1 MKPWLIAGIQRLVVP
16 PRLVTGQVLQQV
28 HSHILILRADQP
40 QPQQKGAEGERRII
54 PDGRFPEL
62 RVLLVDALRRDRH
75 SQNDVGFDFACV
87 QRGVEQPPLDCAMVE
102 HRMQVQG
109 MIPALVVVIVAAV
122 PPAIPAVFQLI
133 HTRTA
138 GQLADFFQ
146 NRLIHRLTV
155 AVDTG
160 RVNFKCGKQNILF

>member
-28 HSHILILRADQP
+28 HPHIFVLRTDES

-75 SQNDVGFDFACV
+75 RQNNIGFDLARV
-87 QRGVEQPPLDCAMVE
+87 ERGVEQPPLDCAMVE

-109 MIPALVVVIVAAV
+109 IMLSS
-122 PPAIPAVFQLI
+122 
-133 HTRTA
+133 T
-138 GQLADFFQ
+138 
-146 NRLIHRLTV
+146 
-155 AVDTG
+155 
-160 RVNFKCGKQNILF
+160 

>member
-28 HSHILILRADQP
+28 HPHIFVLRTDES

-75 SQNDVGFDFACV
+75 SQNDVGFGFAGV
-87 QRGVEQPPLDCAMVE
+87 ERGVEQPPLDCAMVE

-109 MIPALVVVIVAAV
+109 VMLSS
-122 PPAIPAVFQLI
+122 
-133 HTRTA
+133 T
-138 GQLADFFQ
+138 
-146 NRLIHRLTV
+146 
-155 AVDTG
+155 
-160 RVNFKCGKQNILF
+160 

>member
-28 HSHILILRADQP
+28 HPHIFVLRTDES

-54 PDGRFPEL
+54 PDGRFSEL
-62 RVLLVDALRRDRH
+62 RVLLVNALRGDRH

-109 MIPALVVVIVAAV
+109 IMLSS
-122 PPAIPAVFQLI
+122 
-133 HTRTA
+133 T
-138 GQLADFFQ
+138 
-146 NRLIHRLTV
+146 
-155 AVDTG
+155 
-160 RVNFKCGKQNILF
+160 

>member
-28 HSHILILRADQP
+28 HPHIFVLRTDES

-62 RVLLVDALRRDRH
+62 RVLLVNALRGDCH
-75 SQNDVGFDFACV
+75 SQNDVCFDFACV

-109 MIPALVVVIVAAV
+109 IMLSS
-122 PPAIPAVFQLI
+122 
-133 HTRTA
+133 T
-138 GQLADFFQ
+138 
-146 NRLIHRLTV
+146 
-155 AVDTG
+155 
-160 RVNFKCGKQNILF
+160 